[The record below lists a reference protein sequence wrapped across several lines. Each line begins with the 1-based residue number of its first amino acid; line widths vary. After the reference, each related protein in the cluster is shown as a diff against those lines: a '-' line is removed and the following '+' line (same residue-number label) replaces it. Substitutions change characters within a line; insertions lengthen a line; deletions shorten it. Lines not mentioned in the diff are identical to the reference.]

1 MMRRYQATQHPITM
15 KTKSIRDLLATTP
28 EYDPAIGLTADQVGL
43 ALNELRSR
51 IVMELETQN
60 DNTIPTPTSNPYV
73 TRKTRVFSIDH
84 LQQLCT
90 TEHGISIHGGIIVI
104 WDEDRD
110 SRVLTFIDDYFQIGS
125 VKPIAVREHKGVVYF
140 LWNDFDD
147 GHYCGAMDYAVEGDA
162 WVAEHWYIDDDTIA
176 QA

>member
-1 MMRRYQATQHPITM
+1 
-15 KTKSIRDLLATTP
+15 
-28 EYDPAIGLTADQVGL
+28 
-43 ALNELRSR
+43 
-51 IVMELETQN
+51 
-60 DNTIPTPTSNPYV
+60 
-73 TRKTRVFSIDH
+73 
-84 LQQLCT
+84 
-90 TEHGISIHGGIIVI
+90 
-104 WDEDRD
+104 
-110 SRVLTFIDDYFQIGS
+110 